1 MQVLTYHLVNI
12 VNFHEEKLFAIC
24 SVFIRYTLTH
34 QMMPGSLL
42 LQRRTQLKP
51 EMLRKP
57 FYLIIVFLNIL
68 LLYLYVVEQE
78 LHSLPEQLSSQPVSS
93 GDRVVQ
99 CLVSCVAFCRS
110 LCPFYVDD
118 CIISTYIWSI
128 YLSVD
133 TIFQSLWLLSGIP

>member
-1 MQVLTYHLVNI
+1 MVFLTFQVLIVFFFGAKETQASFGMYSAKLTISWHFLNEIEMQVLTHNLVNI

-57 FYLIIVFLNIL
+57 F
-68 LLYLYVVEQE
+68 
-78 LHSLPEQLSSQPVSS
+78 LSRKS
-93 GDRVVQ
+93 
-99 CLVSCVAFCRS
+99 
-110 LCPFYVDD
+110 
-118 CIISTYIWSI
+118 
-128 YLSVD
+128 
-133 TIFQSLWLLSGIP
+133 